1 MARRTNRSSRA
12 AGRREIVLL
21 SRAALL
27 AMSGASERELA
38 VWERE
43 ELIAP
48 VEQASF
54 DSGGEPLYDRE
65 TLRRI
70 RVIRTLADELEVN
83 LPGIGVILNLLDQ
96 FGG

>member
-1 MARRTNRSSRA
+1 MARRTNRSSRSS
-12 AGRREIVLL
+12 GRREVVLL

-27 AMSGASERELA
+27 VMSGASERELE

-48 VEQASF
+48 VEHA
-54 DSGGEPLYDRE
+54 GVVGEPLYDRE

>member
-1 MARRTNRSSRA
+1 MARRTNRSSRS
-12 AGRREIVLL
+12 AGRREVVLL

-27 AMSGASERELA
+27 VMSGASERELA
-38 VWERE
+38 AWERE

-48 VEQASF
+48 VERAGF
-54 DSGGEPLYDRE
+54 GGGETLYDRE